1 MIRRARA
8 GDPLA
13 FEELIRPHLD
23 SVRRFVFSFSSNWQ
37 DADDITQEALIKAF
51 RAFPSFDGRAAVS
64 TWLYTVARTAAI
76 DWHRSRISRRGECDL
91 LAPESHPGT
100 QMQRG
105 QDDAVAGKQEVERLW
120 AAIQRLDD
128 RSRVPLV
135 LFEIEGLSYDEIAE
149 VEQVPV
155 GTIRSRLS
163 RARQHL
169 REALED
175 PSDAPMSAARPTDDD
190 GCPLRRL
197 HG

>member
-1 MIRRARA
+1 MIRQARA

-37 DADDITQEALIKAF
+37 DADDITQEALLKAF
-51 RAFPSFDGRAAVS
+51 RSFATFDGRASLS

-76 DWHRSRISRRGECDL
+76 DWHRSRIGRRSDDDL
-91 LAPESHPGT
+91 LPEEALPGA
-100 QMQRG
+100 QRG
-105 QDDAVAGKQEVERLW
+105 QEEAVAGKQEAERLW
-120 AAIQRLDD
+120 VAIQSLDD

-135 LFEIEGLSYDEIAE
+135 LFEIEGLSYDEIATI
-149 VEQVPV
+149 EQVPV

-163 RARQHL
+163 RARQQL
-169 REALED
+169 RETL
-175 PSDAPMSAARPTDDD
+175 DAGSEAPASAARATADADYPQ
-190 GCPLRRL
+190 RRL